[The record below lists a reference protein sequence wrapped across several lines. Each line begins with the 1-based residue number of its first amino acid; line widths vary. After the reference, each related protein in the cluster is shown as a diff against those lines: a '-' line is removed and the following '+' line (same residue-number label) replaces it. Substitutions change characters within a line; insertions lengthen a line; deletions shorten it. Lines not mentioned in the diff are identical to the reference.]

1 MRIKRASLSPG
12 EPDIISTM
20 TYLSDLRRA
29 RDQYQLSLTYE
40 MKLFLIR
47 ETKLSPDHQD
57 IAASLSEIGE
67 CYEHLN
73 QLKMALEYY
82 KRALLIYEQRPSDSF
97 QRLNMENNIERLS
110 TALND

>member
-1 MRIKRASLSPG
+1 
-12 EPDIISTM
+12 
-20 TYLSDLRRA
+20 
-29 RDQYQLSLTYE
+29 